1 MVETKMVLRFVVDS
15 LIQPIFSQTVT
26 VLRTK

>member
-1 MVETKMVLRFVVDS
+1 MVVTKMVLRFVVDS
-15 LIQPIFSQTVT
+15 LIQSNFSQTVT